1 MVNDSE
7 RLRAPSGQRRA
18 HQRCLIAL
26 RKARWGAAMTETLTA
41 IAMAP
46 LALISFAG
54 LWFAARTRARNRRLK
69 TRLGFDRPR
78 GKGDA
83 VKVALAGMPP
93 RSIHSTIS
101 TAGRCPAL
109 LFYFPVLLYCL
120 GLAWRHRGFTL
131 PSVANPNIECGGF
144 RGESKMS
151 YLEQISP
158 KLRCWVVPSRRLT
171 LSRGFDTPQR
181 LASVMQEIEGAGL
194 AFPLVAKPD
203 IGSQGY
209 GVRLLRGA
217 EDLAAYLKEFPTGE
231 SIILQRYIPWEGEAG
246 VHYIR
251 RPGESQ
257 GAIFSL
263 GFRCFPHVIGDG
275 HSRLG
280 TLIDRDPRTRRMA
293 RRHRKVAGAEL
304 LRVPAAGEMVRLSLL
319 GSVRVGAFYYDGA
332 AHITPALTA
341 RIDEISRTMPEFY
354 FGRYDIRFK
363 SIDALRRGED
373 FQILEMNGASA
384 EALHIWDPEQTV
396 GETYRVLFEQ
406 FRLLYEIGAH
416 NRARGHRPIS
426 LTGFLALQWRESRLV
441 RRYPASN

>member
-1 MVNDSE
+1 
-7 RLRAPSGQRRA
+7 
-18 HQRCLIAL
+18 
-26 RKARWGAAMTETLTA
+26 MTETLTA

-46 LALISFAG
+46 LALLSFAG
-54 LWFAARTRARNRRLK
+54 LWLAARNTARSRRL
-69 TRLGFDRPR
+69 RSRFGFGRQR
-78 GKGDA
+78 GKGGA
-83 VKVALAGMPP
+83 VRVALAGMPP
-93 RSIHSTIS
+93 RSIHTTIS

-109 LFYFPVLLYCL
+109 LFYFPVLLYCFA
-120 GLAWRHRGFTL
+120 LAWRHRGFTL

-158 KLRCWVVPSRRLT
+158 RLQCWVVPSRRLT
-171 LSRGFDTPQR
+171 MSRGLGPRQR
-181 LASVMQEIEGAGL
+181 LASAMRQIDGAGI

-209 GVRLLRGA
+209 GVRLLRSA
-217 EDLAAYLKEFPTGE
+217 EQLGAYLEAFPTGE
-231 SIILQRYIPWEGEAG
+231 SVILQRYIPWEGEAG

-251 RPGESQ
+251 RPGETN

-275 HSRLG
+275 HSSLAA
-280 TLIDRDPRTRRMA
+280 LIDRDPRTRRMA
-293 RRHRKVAGAEL
+293 RYHRKVAAAEL
-304 LRVPAAGEMVRLSLL
+304 LRVPAAGELVRLSLL

-341 RIDEISRTMPEFY
+341 RFDEISRTMPEFY

-416 NRARGHRPIS
+416 NREQGHRPIS
-426 LTGFLALQWRESRLV
+426 LAGFLALQWRESRLV